1 LPVSQLCASGAAFSP
16 AKYTPRII
24 HVIFRESSCIEKVHN
39 SWAVFASFAICF
51 ASSITSAII
60 VKTTDSTYR
69 MIVICSIMHGAL
81 RLRAIF
87 EEDVRLEHEFI
98 NHDDRKDGD
107 REREETLSN

>member
-1 LPVSQLCASGAAFSP
+1 
-16 AKYTPRII
+16 
-24 HVIFRESSCIEKVHN
+24 
-39 SWAVFASFAICF
+39 
-51 ASSITSAII
+51 
-60 VKTTDSTYR
+60 
-69 MIVICSIMHGAL
+69 MHGAL